1 MSEMT
6 KHLSEEQLVEY
17 RYSDVADA
25 KAMGAIAAHLQ
36 ECGECRASF
45 EALKRVL
52 ETVDAVPVP
61 EPDPSYEMRVW
72 NRLRPEMAQRERAS
86 WREWFSVRRLVPVA
100 SVAALIAAAFIAG
113 RISMR
118 GPAGNLAGNS
128 PAGPT
133 NVAAT
138 ASVQPRE
145 RVLLVAVGDH
155 LDRAQMVLMEI
166 SNAEPAGRE
175 TNISRE
181 QQRAEEL
188 LTANRLYRQ
197 TAMHTGDAA
206 VSSVLDEL
214 EPVLMEIAHSPSSV
228 SKAELDEL
236 QKHIEARGLL
246 LKVRVLD
253 SNVKQKE
260 KAARTAKAQGANGNG
275 ATSSSL

>member
-1 MSEMT
+1 MSEAM
-6 KHLSEEQLVEY
+6 KHLNEQQLVEY
-17 RYSDVADA
+17 RYGDVADA
-25 KAMGAIAAHLQ
+25 REASTIERHLHDCA
-36 ECGECRASF
+36 ECQANF
-45 EALKRVL
+45 AALKRVL

-61 EPDPSYEMRVW
+61 EPDLGYETRVW
-72 NRLRPEMAQRERAS
+72 NRLRPEMGQRERAS
-86 WREWFSVRRLVPVA
+86 WREWFTVRRLVPVA
-100 SVAALIAAAFIAG
+100 SLAALIAVAFIAG

-118 GPAGNLAGNS
+118 GPSGTAGNS

-133 NVAAT
+133 NVATTNPA
-138 ASVQPRE
+138 QPRE

-166 SNAEPAGRE
+166 SNAEPEGRE

-197 TAMHTGDAA
+197 TAQHTGDAA

-214 EPVLMEIAHSPSSV
+214 EPVLLEIAHSPSSV

-236 QKHIEARGLL
+236 QKHIEDRGLL

-253 SNVKQKE
+253 STVRQKE
-260 KAARTAKAQGANGNG
+260 RATRPAAQPKPNGSG